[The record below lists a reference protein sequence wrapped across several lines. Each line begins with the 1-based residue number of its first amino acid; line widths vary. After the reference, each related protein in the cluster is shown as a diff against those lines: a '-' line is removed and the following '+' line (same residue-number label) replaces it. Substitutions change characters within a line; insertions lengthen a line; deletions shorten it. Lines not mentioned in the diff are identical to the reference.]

1 MSVTRL
7 YDIGKY
13 KDITGLEK
21 DQNQDLKL
29 HYNVMVERS
38 DDEQKK
44 FLGDW
49 NNFSKNFTHP
59 DSAATYVEKLRELG
73 IVQNKPEYYANMYT
87 PRRVTTVGVSPDSV
101 IKNYEFKDNVIKKE
115 IDGVDRTF
123 GIVKIYND
131 TTDIVTDKNI
141 INKIDKSIGAAT
153 EIPLYF
159 LINEETRINMD
170 NILIKNYSNILS
182 GIGFKKPGTTELKHP
197 LAFKKGDIENTD
209 LNQTEYEVYKS
220 MQILNKKFDQE
231 HVNNNPEEFK
241 KDLAV
246 CYFFTKAHKDKRFN
260 NDAVDV
266 DLKELNSE
274 LKDVLKDY
282 IQNSTYP
289 PTAKATLLDFV
300 ETEVLASQ
308 IKDFGP
314 TFGTDKETMKKV
326 GINGY
331 YDRTLY
337 NIFDDNHE
345 LNQFYLPIDING
357 DKIYT
362 TEDDEARQ
370 DFYNLMKSYME
381 NEETKYLVPKHY
393 IDKNGQLKDFT
404 TNPNLKYFLPGQ
416 YPMLDI
422 EKDEMF
428 GERQDILNILKSDPE
443 LVGTLK
449 AIYEKYENTRSNE
462 YYNKNVRQMLR
473 QEADNFAEAQLNK
486 IISFS
491 QKNQYLNEGFAYVDT
506 ETKEIVKPK
515 TLEDNI
521 SRYAE
526 LAYYRNNMD
535 QLNNII
541 KSRNTVKESSDPTS
555 KFVKYVLQPI
565 LFWQTGF
572 MQDELK
578 KTIGEGIAAGADAL
592 TGGVSTAGLEMLPKE
607 IRDVFLSAKDVRSFH
622 KSMMATYPHYKKWF
636 KANQSMWHK
645 SLDVGIDGGAA
656 LLNVAGFMKFM
667 KGVNSYGNPLIP
679 GLGSSMQLSTR
690 QMIKS
695 GAIFSGYNAVTSTF
709 NPDIPIGFYKD
720 RTQTGYSDYAW
731 NDSAK
736 DYMLKIAPQ
745 TLTSFTFGMLFPKLQ
760 NLGGNVNTI
769 GMAQMGQQDPMA
781 TFKAAATF
789 LSQVGVL
796 TGGTTIEQ
804 LAAQSMINYTD
815 QFTDDYQGEPVNL
828 QEAFSMGVEQIF
840 KDGEGNFDPSNLAA
854 NATFMFFLHG
864 TGNYKRFDF
873 RKNKK
878 VLDDLYK
885 NKVDFEV
892 APGGQV
898 KKAPPI
904 SVKEYTARE
913 NYVNAERHKLMV
925 DWADEIVKNHEVPAW
940 VKKGY
945 KGTPDENQAV
955 YNWFRNYYQKPDVL
969 FSKIQELLVKFEGKK
984 IAIPVEQKGTG
995 KITNLIVDYRKPKK
1009 TEKGIIGDENNPAA
1023 KDASYEYFTKNLRE
1037 LRDRYEQVY
1046 NAYRQ
1051 DPTKVDIK
1059 QMQDA
1064 YDEVMDMYY
1073 TNLFIHGDY
1082 KSIPDPQS
1090 RKATYRVVNI
1100 GGKDYLYDPLTG
1112 LKDNLPPELKITRE
1126 FGGLGDKVE

>member
-21 DQNQDLKL
+21 DQNESLKIN
-29 HYNVMVERS
+29 YNVMVERS
-38 DDEQKK
+38 DDQQKK

-59 DSAATYVEKLRELG
+59 DSAATYVEKLREVG
-73 IVQNKPEYYANMYT
+73 VVQNKPEYYASMYT
-87 PRRVTTVGVSPDSV
+87 PRKVTTVGVSPDSV
-101 IKNYEFKDNVIKKE
+101 IKNYEFKDNIIKKE

-123 GIVKIYND
+123 GLARIVND
-131 TTDIVTDKNI
+131 TTDIVTDKKT
-141 INKIDKSIGAAT
+141 INLIDKSIGAAS
-153 EIPLYF
+153 ELPLYF
-159 LINEETRINMD
+159 LINQETPINMD
-170 NILIKNYSNILS
+170 NILIKNYSNIL
-182 GIGFKKPGTTELKHP
+182 GGKGLKKQGTTELKHP

-209 LNQTEYEVYKS
+209 LNQTEYEVYQS
-220 MQILNKKFDQE
+220 MQRMNHKFDINHITE
-231 HVNNNPEEFK
+231 NPEDFK
-241 KDLAV
+241 KDISNS
-246 CYFFTKAHKDKRFN
+246 YFFTKAHKDKRFN

-266 DLKELNSE
+266 NLTELNSE

-282 IQNSTYP
+282 VQNSTYP
-289 PTAKATLLDFV
+289 PSTKELLLNFV

-326 GINGY
+326 GTNGY

-337 NIFDDNHE
+337 NIFDENHE
-345 LNQFYLPIDING
+345 LNQFYLPIDMNG
-357 DKIYT
+357 DKVYT
-362 TEDDEARQ
+362 IEDDEARQ
-370 DFYNLMKSYME
+370 DTYNLMKSYLE
-381 NEETKYLVPKHY
+381 DEETKHLVPKY
-393 IDKNGQLKDFT
+393 LLNKKGQLKNFT
-404 TNPNLKYFLPGQ
+404 TNPNLKYYLPGSA
-416 YPMLDI
+416 PVTDI

-428 GERQDILNILKSDPE
+428 DQRQDILNFLKQDPE

-449 AIYEKYENTRSNE
+449 TIYEKYESTRSNE
-462 YYNKNVRQMLR
+462 YYNNNVRQMLKK
-473 QEADNFAEAQLNK
+473 ESDNFAEAQYNK
-486 IISFS
+486 IIGHL
-491 QKNQYLNEGFAYVDT
+491 QKNNLLAEGFAYVDT
-506 ETKEIVKPK
+506 ETKEIVKPNN
-515 TLEDNI
+515 LEKI
-521 SRYAE
+521 TKQYSE
-526 LAYYRNNMD
+526 LAYYRENID

-541 KSRNTVKESSDPTS
+541 EGRKLGMDDPFYRGYKTVLEAFS
-555 KFVKYVLQPI
+555 
-565 LFWQTGF
+565 
-572 MQDELK
+572 
-578 KTIGEGIAAGADAL
+578 AGGDAF
-592 TGGVSTAGLEMLPKE
+592 TGGLSTAALEMLPKE
-607 IRDVFLSAKDVRSFH
+607 MRNIFLQAKDVRTFH
-622 KSMMATYPHYKKWF
+622 SSMMETYPHYKKWV
-636 KANQSMWHK
+636 KANQSNLHK
-645 SLDVGIDGGAA
+645 SIDVGIDGSAVA
-656 LLNVAGFMKFM
+656 LNVAGFMKFM
-667 KGVNSYGNPLIP
+667 KGVNKYGNPLVP
-679 GLGSSMQLSTR
+679 GLGSKMSLQTR
-690 QMIKS
+690 QMLKS

-709 NPDIPIGFYKD
+709 NPDIPIGFYKE

-745 TLTSFTFGMLFPKLQ
+745 TLTSFAFGMLFPKLQ
-760 NLGGNVNTI
+760 NVGGNVNTV
-769 GMAQMGQQDPMA
+769 GMAQMGKQDPMA
-781 TFKAAATF
+781 TFKAATTF
-789 LSQVGVL
+789 LTQVGVL
-796 TGGTTIEQ
+796 TGGTTGEQ
-804 LAAQSMINYTD
+804 LIAQSMINYTN
-815 QFTDDYQGEPVNL
+815 QFTDDYQGEPVSL
-828 QEAFSMGVEQIF
+828 QQAFSMGVEQIF
-840 KDGEGNFDPSNLAA
+840 EDGEGNFDPSNLAA

-878 VLDDLYK
+878 VLDDIRK
-885 NKVDFEV
+885 NTPDFVAGKKGVVKVEPAEF
-892 APGGQV
+892 Q
-898 KKAPPI
+898 
-904 SVKEYTARE
+904 ARE

-955 YNWFRNYYQKPDVL
+955 YNWFRNYYQKPDIL
-969 FSKIQELLVKFEGKK
+969 FSKTQELLSKFEGKK
-984 IAIPVEQKGTG
+984 IAIPVEQKETG
-995 KITNLIVDYRKPKK
+995 RIVNLIVDYGKPGATKPGLETAK
-1009 TEKGIIGDENNPAA
+1009 NPNQFQR
-1023 KDASYEYFTKNLRE
+1023 YLRE

-1112 LKDNLPPELKITRE
+1112 LRDNLPPELKITRE

>member
-13 KDITGLEK
+13 KNITGLEK
-21 DQNQDLKL
+21 DQNEQLKL

-38 DDEQKK
+38 DDKQKK

-59 DSAATYVEKLRELG
+59 DSAATYVEKLREVG
-73 IVQNKPEYYANMYT
+73 VVQNKPEYYANMYT
-87 PRRVTTVGVSPDSV
+87 PRKVTTVGVAADSV

-123 GIVKIYND
+123 GLARIVND

-153 EIPLYF
+153 EIPLFF
-159 LINEETRINMD
+159 LINQETPINMD

-182 GIGFKKPGTTELKHP
+182 GRGLKKQGTTELKHP

-209 LNQTEYEVYKS
+209 LNQTEYEVYQS
-220 MQILNKKFDQE
+220 MQRMNHKFDPE

-241 KDLAV
+241 KDISNS
-246 CYFFTKAHKDKRFN
+246 YFFTKAQKDKRFN

-266 DLKELNSE
+266 NLTELNSE

-289 PTAKATLLDFV
+289 PTAKATLLNFV

-393 IDKNGQLKDFT
+393 INKNGQLKDFT
-404 TNPNLKYFLPGQ
+404 TNPNLKYYLPGSS
-416 YPMLDI
+416 PVTDI
-422 EKDEMF
+422 ESDEMF
-428 GERQDILNILKSDPE
+428 GERQDILNFLKQDPE

-449 AIYEKYENTRSNE
+449 TIYEKYENTRSNE
-462 YYNKNVRQMLR
+462 YYNNNVREMLK
-473 QEADNFAEAQLNK
+473 QEADNFAEAQYNK
-486 IISFS
+486 IVNFS

-521 SRYAE
+521 SRFSE
-526 LAYYRNNMD
+526 LAYYRNNID

-541 KSRNTVKESSDPTS
+541 EGRKLGMDDPFYRGYKTVLEAFS
-555 KFVKYVLQPI
+555 
-565 LFWQTGF
+565 
-572 MQDELK
+572 
-578 KTIGEGIAAGADAL
+578 AGSDAL
-592 TGGVSTAGLEMLPKE
+592 TGGISTAALEMLPKE
-607 IRDVFLSAKDVRSFH
+607 MRDIFLQAKDVRTFH
-622 KSMMATYPHYKKWF
+622 KSMMETYPHYKKWV
-636 KANQSMWHK
+636 KANQSNLHK
-645 SLDVGIDGGAA
+645 SIDVGIDGSAVA
-656 LLNVAGFMKFM
+656 LNVAGFMRFM
-667 KGVNSYGNPLIP
+667 KGVNKYGNPLVP

-709 NPDIPIGFYKD
+709 NPDIPIGFYKE

-745 TLTSFTFGMLFPKLQ
+745 TLTSFAFGMLFPKLQ
-760 NLGGNVNTI
+760 NVGGNVNTI
-769 GMAQMGQQDPMA
+769 GMAQMGKQDAMA

-789 LSQVGVL
+789 LTQVGVL
-796 TGGTTIEQ
+796 TGGTTVEQ
-804 LAAQSMINYTD
+804 LAAQSMINYTN
-815 QFTDDYQGEPVNL
+815 QFTDDYQGEPVSL

-840 KDGEGNFDPSNLAA
+840 IDGDDNFDPSNLVA

-878 VLDDLYK
+878 VLDDIYK
-885 NKVDFEV
+885 NTPDFV
-892 APGGQV
+892 AT
-898 KKAPPI
+898 KKGIAKIEPA
-904 SVKEYTARE
+904 EYKARE

-955 YNWFRNYYQKPDVL
+955 YNWFRNYYQKPDIL
-969 FSKIQELLVKFEGKK
+969 FSKTQELLSKFEGKK
-984 IAIPVEQKGTG
+984 IAIPVEQKETG
-995 KITNLIVDYRKPKK
+995 RIVNLIVDYGKPGATKPGLETAK
-1009 TEKGIIGDENNPAA
+1009 NPNQFQR
-1023 KDASYEYFTKNLRE
+1023 YLRE

-1112 LKDNLPPELKITRE
+1112 LRDNLPPELKITRE